1 MRPWKLSKP
10 DLFKK
15 PYELPSP
22 QRTIAVELLKAL
34 LIEAMSTTKIATA
47 PSAVAAGNNGADHG
61 EATDDEQDHA

>member
-34 LIEAMSTTKIATA
+34 LIEAMSTTKIATVAA
-47 PSAVAAGNNGADHG
+47 PPAVAAGNNGADHG
-61 EATDDEQDHA
+61 EATDDE